1 MDEKI
6 LTKEEYTEK
15 LNSFIKPM
23 IEFAMTT
30 KQFNDNGCYSEEFVK
45 IGDKEATLAV
55 VNNDWCLIHKTM
67 YEDMVVYKRLYYELK
82 KEYDEL
88 KKNSRK
94 KFLGIF

>member
-1 MDEKI
+1 MDGKI
-6 LTKEEYTEK
+6 LTKEEYTAK

-55 VNNDWCLIHKTM
+55 VNNDWRIIHKAT

-94 KFLGIF
+94 KFFGIF

>member
-55 VNNDWCLIHKTM
+55 VNNDWRIIHKTM